1 MANHKSTLK
10 RIKQNKVKNL
20 RNKSIKTQVKN
31 IIKSVKAADSDAA
44 KNVFIKA
51 QSIIDR
57 AAKKKV
63 IHKKTAAR
71 KISRL
76 TKAIA
81 G

>member
-10 RIKQNKVKNL
+10 RAKQNKVKNL

-31 IIKSVKAADSDAA
+31 IIKNVKAADADSA

-51 QSIIDR
+51 QSTIDK
-57 AAKKKV
+57 ASKKGV
-63 IHKKTAAR
+63 LHKKTASR
-71 KISRL
+71 KISKL
-76 TKAIA
+76 SKIIA

>member
-1 MANHKSTLK
+1 LANHKSTLK